1 MGEGRGVIEAMAV
14 CETCNGTGSV
24 ECGTMHPGGCA
35 NDNCRGYCEVACND
49 CTGEGMVPELRRPGR

>member
-1 MGEGRGVIEAMAV
+1 MAV